1 VLPPRRRSY
10 SGIGIFGLATPDW
23 AARLIQL
30 ESVGGRAHESQCIRI
45 VWSGGDAAYRNG
57 RTDAFSR
64 HALRERDWHLKVLR
78 RYRSHRKTVRST
90 AAHC

>member
-1 VLPPRRRSY
+1 MGSAGIRNSGLPLL
-10 SGIGIFGLATPDW
+10 IGLVE
-23 AARLIQL
+23 LIQL
-30 ESVGGRAHESQCIRI
+30 KSVGGRAHESQCVRF

-64 HALRERDWHLKVLR
+64 HAFREQHWHLKVLR
-78 RYRSHRKTVRST
+78 RYNRKTVRST